1 MSKLLKE
8 IKSEPKGSIGRPP
21 TIERMRVLLSP
32 QDRKDLIAAFDDIT
46 VSGRNIAKV
55 LKRHGIQISEATV
68 YRYRT
73 TGVYRELA

>member
-1 MSKLLKE
+1 MSKLLSE
-8 IKSEPKGSIGRPP
+8 IKAEPRGTTGRKP
-21 TIERMRVLLSP
+21 TIDRMKVMLSA

-55 LKRHGIQISEATV
+55 LKRHGIEISEATV

>member
-1 MSKLLKE
+1 MSKLLDE
-8 IKSEPKGSIGRPP
+8 IKAEPEGKTGRKP
-21 TIERMRVLLSP
+21 TIDRMRSILSP

-55 LKRHGIQISEATV
+55 LKRHGIEISEATV

-73 TGVYRELA
+73 TGTYRELA

>member
-46 VSGRNIAKV
+46 VSGRNIATV